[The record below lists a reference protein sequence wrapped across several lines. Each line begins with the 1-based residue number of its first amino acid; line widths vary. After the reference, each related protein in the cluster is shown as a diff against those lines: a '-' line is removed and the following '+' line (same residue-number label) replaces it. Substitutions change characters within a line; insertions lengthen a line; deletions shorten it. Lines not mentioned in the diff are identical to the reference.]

1 MDLSAGRRKKS
12 SCGAFGGAALL
23 AMGLMVA
30 TPALAADVIRVASPY
45 QTTTLDPMRSAAAG
59 NIETYGQIYS
69 RLLRRDPE
77 TGKLEPGLAE
87 KWEVS
92 QDGLTYTFH
101 LRDAQ
106 FSDGSPITAAD
117 VAFSLERIHSD
128 KKSAYPAP
136 LGAVDSIKA
145 GDDRT
150 VVVTLKSPFAPFL
163 GNVEIWNMG
172 IVSKADVEK
181 RGEDAF
187 VKAPLDSGPYAV
199 KEWKPNEKLVLE
211 PNPHYWRKGYPKS
224 DATVEL
230 MEIASPE
237 TRQAM
242 IKAGEVD
249 VMRSVPWAQID
260 DLKKVETIDMRLE
273 PSTTIY
279 MTLLSEKREPFS
291 SLKARQAA
299 AYAIDNK
306 AMTKAVTHGYAQP
319 ANTTLPGSIEF
330 HDKDNPGIPQDV
342 AKAKQLLAESGMQ
355 GREVKILATADAAAQ
370 QLALLLQAQW
380 QAIGLKPVIVNVDSG
395 AWWDATGKGDYDAAA
410 NWWYNETPDPDLA
423 VRWAVCGSC
432 GSSSYNTF
440 YENPKVD
447 ELVEQG
453 TKEADPAKRAEI
465 YKEIQK
471 ITTDEVAQIP
481 LYYAPNA
488 VAYSK
493 RLQGIKL
500 TPSLQ
505 WTLED
510 TAIAK

>member
-1 MDLSAGRRKKS
+1 
-12 SCGAFGGAALL
+12 
-23 AMGLMVA
+23 MGLMVA

-101 LRDAQ
+101 LRAAQ

-187 VKAPLDSGPYAV
+187 VKAPLTSGPYAV

-291 SLKARQAA
+291 NLKARQAA

-330 HDKDNPGIPQDV
+330 HDKDNPGIPQDI

-510 TAIAK
+510 TTIAK

>member
-172 IVSKADVEK
+172 IVSKADFEK

-187 VKAPLDSGPYAV
+187 VKAPLTSGPYAV

-510 TAIAK
+510 TTIAK